1 MKHLE
6 TNLVGVNVAFL
17 PLGKQHGIAYEI
29 SEGWI
34 K

>member
-29 SEGWI
+29 SEKVG
-34 K
+34 